1 MGRNNHYSRKCN
13 ALPLISNLMTTS
25 KAIRYTLLFPA
36 TYFII
41 SLFLFK
47 GSEDKGDGVKFILT
61 SILVCLIFWGIG
73 LFFGII
79 ISAIIQ
85 SPSKE
90 PYFYFTGQS
99 LIIVIILS
107 FAGYDIYEKHQH
119 EKEFGNIEHN
129 RSYLYLSRD
138 GEITSYSNPLYVKTA
153 FNQLE
158 NEFPGKN
165 DFRLT
170 DFFSFLRDSTNG
182 SYTDKLHIVYFTYTT
197 KDKKEFFSKIAVFE
211 NKATTEILHG
221 DLLTNQDYINSK
233 SESLK
238 EREKT
243 DKLFNESLK
252 ELRKSIKKN

>member
-1 MGRNNHYSRKCN
+1 
-13 ALPLISNLMTTS
+13 MTTS

-41 SLFLFK
+41 SLFLYK
-47 GSEDKGDGVKFILT
+47 GSEDKGDGVKFVLT

-73 LFFGII
+73 LFFGIF
-79 ISAIIQ
+79 ISAIFR

-90 PYFYFTGQS
+90 SYFYFTGQF
-99 LIIVIILS
+99 LIIVIFLS

-129 RSYLYLSRD
+129 RSYLHLSRD
-138 GEITSYSNPLYVKTA
+138 GENTSYSNPPYVKTA

-158 NEFPGKN
+158 NKFPGKN

-170 DFFSFLRDSTNG
+170 DFFPLLRDSTNG
-182 SYTDKLHIVYFTYTT
+182 TYTDALHLVYFTYTT
-197 KDKKEFFSKIAVFE
+197 KDKMEFFSKITVFE
-211 NKATTEILHG
+211 NKATIQILHG
-221 DLLTNQDYINSK
+221 NVLTNQDYINAK

-243 DKLFNESLK
+243 DKLFNERLK
-252 ELRKSIKKN
+252 ELKKSLKKK